1 MKALT
6 IQEYRELCKKD
17 VLRIGQDITEIK
29 LGTTVQSKIHD
40 DLEGEVVILD
50 RGNDYAVI
58 KTYITDYEIQT
69 VECFLSDLEAV

>member
-1 MKALT
+1 MT

-17 VLRIGQDITEIK
+17 VLRIGQDIKEIK
-29 LGTTVQSKIHD
+29 LGTAVQSKIHD

-58 KTYITDYEIQT
+58 KTYITDYEFQT

>member
-1 MKALT
+1 MT

-17 VLRIGQDITEIK
+17 VLRIGQDIKPIK

-50 RGNDYAVI
+50 RSNDYAVI
-58 KTYITDYEIQT
+58 KTHITDYEIQT

>member
-40 DLEGEVVILD
+40 ELEGEVVILD
-50 RGNDYAVI
+50 RSNDYAVI
-58 KTYITDYEIQT
+58 KTWITDYEFQT

>member
-1 MKALT
+1 MT

-58 KTYITDYEIQT
+58 KT
-69 VECFLSDLEAV
+69 